1 MAPQRSISAPTGW
14 DWSALHSLALRQA
27 RAILREHADAED
39 AAQAAVM
46 RAWRHR
52 HACRDALAPEPW
64 VRAIARREALRV
76 AERRRGE
83 DVSGVDDDRHGRSDE
98 RDHAG
103 WLDLRGALATLS
115 AEDREIF
122 LRHYWGD
129 QSCAQTA
136 AALGMPEGTVKIR
149 LMRGRGRLR
158 AHLGLPPEE
167 L

>member
-1 MAPQRSISAPTGW
+1 M
-14 DWSALHSLALRQA
+14 L
-27 RAILREHADAED
+27 
-39 AAQAAVM
+39 

-52 HACRDALAPEPW
+52 DACHDAHAPEPW

-76 AERRRGE
+76 AARRRGE
-83 DVSGVDDDRHGRSDE
+83 DMAGLEDDAVARADE

-103 WLDLRGALATLS
+103 SLDLHGALATLS
-115 AEDREIF
+115 AEDREIL

-158 AHLGLPPEE
+158 AHLTHPPEE
-167 L
+167 R